1 MKALLL
7 IIVILCGAM
16 GSVVAQ
22 KRKTIIG
29 DFVVGELTG
38 KDEATREITIKYP
51 GKEGPEIF
59 SGILADDY
67 KLKMAEGSF
76 RVLSLSDIVPGL
88 YIRVFYKTRNE
99 KVNGQEKKINKISHL
114 EVLGEDEFSRL
125 RNQLKISKSVAIAH
139 VENGADLPA
148 TSPLKVYLAIAY
160 NDAHQDLVEWIDNWN
175 RKNGDSYGKLEIVPD
190 LEQADTLIVVAQGS
204 DTGMEFATL
213 ARDGR
218 SIESVWSRATAY
230 LVLKDAE
237 RLKVLWTR
245 GATVHRTPN
254 SADSFRTTEL
264 VTAEIEKRM
273 KARAG
278 NSKK

>member
-1 MKALLL
+1 MKGLLL

-76 RVLSLSDIVPGL
+76 RVLSLSDIVAGL

-125 RNQLKISKSVAIAH
+125 RNQLK
-139 VENGADLPA
+139 
-148 TSPLKVYLAIAY
+148 
-160 NDAHQDLVEWIDNWN
+160 
-175 RKNGDSYGKLEIVPD
+175 
-190 LEQADTLIVVAQGS
+190 
-204 DTGMEFATL
+204 
-213 ARDGR
+213 
-218 SIESVWSRATAY
+218 
-230 LVLKDAE
+230 
-237 RLKVLWTR
+237 
-245 GATVHRTPN
+245 
-254 SADSFRTTEL
+254 
-264 VTAEIEKRM
+264 
-273 KARAG
+273 
-278 NSKK
+278 

>member
-213 ARDGR
+213 APDGR

-230 LVLKDAE
+230 LIVKDAE
-237 RLKVLWTR
+237 RFKVLWTR

>member
-22 KRKTIIG
+22 KRKTIVG

-51 GKEGPEIF
+51 GKEGPEMF

-76 RVLSLSDIVPGL
+76 RVLSLSDIVLGL
-88 YIRVFYKTRNE
+88 YIRAFYKTGNE

-114 EVLGEDEFSRL
+114 EILGEDEFSRL
-125 RNQLKISKSVAIAH
+125 RNQLKVSKSVAIAH
-139 VENGADLPA
+139 AENGADLPA
-148 TSPLKVYLAIAY
+148 SSPLKVYLASAY
-160 NDAHQDLVEWIDNWN
+160 NDAHQDLIDWIDKWN
-175 RKNGDSYGKLEIVPD
+175 RKNGDSYGKLEISD
-190 LEQADTLIVVAQGS
+190 LEHADTLIVVARGS
-204 DTGMEFATL
+204 DTGMEFAML
-213 ARDGR
+213 APDGK
-218 SIESVWSRATAY
+218 SIESMWARATAY
-230 LVLKDAE
+230 LVVKDAE
-237 RLKVLWTR
+237 RLKVLWTKV
-245 GATVHRTPN
+245 GIVQGTAN
-254 SADSFRTTEL
+254 SANSFRTTEL

-273 KARAG
+273 KARAR

>member
-7 IIVILCGAM
+7 TALLLGGAIVSTMAQKKSTLVGDIVI
-16 GSVVAQ
+16 
-22 KRKTIIG
+22 
-29 DFVVGELTG
+29 GELTG

-125 RNQLKISKSVAIAH
+125 RNQLKVSKSVAITRA
-139 VENGADLPA
+139 ENGADLPA

-160 NDAHQDLVEWIDNWN
+160 NDAHQDLVEWIDKWN
-175 RKNGDSYGKLEIVPD
+175 RKNGDSYGKLEIVSD
-190 LEQADTLIVVAQGS
+190 LDHADTLIVVAQGS

-273 KARAG
+273 KARA
-278 NSKK
+278 